1 MQRLVSCQASL
12 SPSLVST
19 ASPCDLKALC
29 WCEKAVVVSCRPA
42 WRPPASPIHP
52 RAFPGGCLCVEC
64 STPWSLEPNGVWE
77 RGLGFFSLCSAVQTC
92 CHTAERDDSPESPL
106 HLYFCLSACYT
117 SVCLLYLL
125 SVTFTICHITV
136 FRSSLPFPFLPPFF
150 FPSLLPSPPPF
161 LLFISGSFIPYLPHF
176 FLSSLFLS
184 FPASSSLCISVF
196 LSSFP
201 FPSLLSSLPSLLSC
215 PALSLPSPFLRSF
228 LPPFCSFPSSQK
240 LSSGFPLTVF
250 L

>member
-1 MQRLVSCQASL
+1 M
-12 SPSLVST
+12 
-19 ASPCDLKALC
+19 
-29 WCEKAVVVSCRPA
+29 
-42 WRPPASPIHP
+42 
-52 RAFPGGCLCVEC
+52 EC
-64 STPWSLEPNGVWE
+64 E
-77 RGLGFFSLCSAVQTC
+77 RGAWAS
-92 CHTAERDDSPESPL
+92 
-106 HLYFCLSACYT
+106 SACVQLYKHAAT
-117 SVCLLYLL
+117 RPSETTRLNHHFTFISVCLPVTRL
-125 SVTFTICHITV
+125 SVCSIYCLLTFTICHITV

-161 LLFISGSFIPYLPHF
+161 LLFISGSFISYLPHF

-240 LSSGFPLTVF
+240 LSSGFPLAVF